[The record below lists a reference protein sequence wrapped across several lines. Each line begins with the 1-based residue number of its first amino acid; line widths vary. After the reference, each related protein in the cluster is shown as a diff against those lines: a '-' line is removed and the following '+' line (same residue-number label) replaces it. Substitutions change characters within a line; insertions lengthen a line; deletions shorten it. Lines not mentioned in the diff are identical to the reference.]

1 MLRPSRS
8 KSQRNVRLVT
18 PVPAAFHGEAVG
30 ERILGFC
37 VAFAQMVSTGKWVVL
52 SRRCG
57 REPRVAL
64 TALV

>member
-8 KSQRNVRLVT
+8 KSQRNVCPAT
-18 PVPAAFHGEAVG
+18 PVPAASHGEAAG

-37 VAFAQMVSTGKWVVL
+37 VAFAQMVSTGKWAVL
-52 SRRCG
+52 SRCRG